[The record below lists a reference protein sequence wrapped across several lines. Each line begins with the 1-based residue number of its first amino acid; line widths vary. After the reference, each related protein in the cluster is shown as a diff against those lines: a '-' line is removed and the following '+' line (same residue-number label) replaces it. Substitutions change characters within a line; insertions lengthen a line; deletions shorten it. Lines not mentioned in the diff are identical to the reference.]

1 MVLTRA
7 LTRRSNLTPPPT
19 DNPPVIQKPSK
30 KKKASSPNLVHPEQ
44 SSTDQIGGT
53 RHIST
58 VLTKAHHPPPSRQL
72 PAAAQTQTSPKNRPK
87 NSPQSKQTP
96 PSSHSTSSPT
106 ASSSS
111 IPDASEDIPEDLQSS
126 NPDVSESI
134 CSSTSEKP
142 SEYTQAQRKLEA
154 IVTAI
159 PEDLLFFLSPQILY
173 RQATVKKLLR
183 IIQLVFPS
191 VEFRGSPDKSSLFN
205 YFQDHVAP
213 LFATYRETKGNQ
225 YIENRHSG
233 IDVDHIDVH
242 NFDPT
247 KRTST
252 KAIIGA
258 LIHKVNPD
266 LKTANLNKATL
277 TSIFYQVYNLPTFRP
292 PRKFSVVPLPI
303 ESPLHSEQG
312 KNNLRF
318 AIQGYFPSLYI
329 LIECDHDQLAAIYQ
343 LLILEDKTNAHRVQE
358 NVHYYWFN
366 PEIPVAYQASL
377 FLANSFE
384 I

>member
-1 MVLTRA
+1 MCSVDVCDFYL
-7 LTRRSNLTPPPT
+7 
-19 DNPPVIQKPSK
+19 
-30 KKKASSPNLVHPEQ
+30 SS
-44 SSTDQIGGT
+44 
-53 RHIST
+53 
-58 VLTKAHHPPPSRQL
+58 
-72 PAAAQTQTSPKNRPK
+72 PK

-96 PSSHSTSSPT
+96 PSSHSTQEPYTSTPSSSKNHNSDQDPDISIKT
-106 ASSSS
+106 AAPLEPNGQLFQSTSSSS